1 MNTGKRCNPWLGTAT
16 LAISLTWSCF
26 LLNPSQAQATNNDS
40 ANLDKVA
47 GILFETERSL
57 FDVQEELSRV
67 NLSRAARRVKAERL
81 RELTGKKD
89 ALENRLRQARSIF
102 GKLAKTQV
110 FSDDSPMH
118 SGGNFKLTGSK
129 GAVACHSNDS
139 GASGQC
145 VIDSENISFHW

>member
-1 MNTGKRCNPWLGTAT
+1 METSKAVKVWIGTTALSFTLVLGG
-16 LAISLTWSCF
+16 ICVSS
-26 LLNPSQAQATNNDS
+26 SQAQAAKQDS

-47 GILFETERSL
+47 GILFETEQSL

-81 RELTGKKD
+81 KELMAKKD

-110 FSDDSPMH
+110 FSDNSPMH
-118 SGGNFKLTGSK
+118 TGGSFKLTGSK
-129 GAVACHSNDS
+129 GAVACHSSDS